1 MGVVSLDNIIDGI
14 CIALNSEFG
23 DEYEIY
29 PELVEQGL
37 KPPCFTISN
46 VRADITPK
54 LPPRYYK
61 THLFCI
67 YYFPEEDI
75 NKRLPSYE
83 VKERLYNALEYITVD
98 GDLVRGTKMEG
109 NMVGNDVL
117 AFMVNYDMYVFK
129 KDTEESIDMM
139 GEIDTSVKVN

>member
-1 MGVVSLDNIIDGI
+1 MGVISVNNIIDGI
-14 CIALNSEFG
+14 CTAINSEFG

-29 PELVEQGL
+29 TELVEQGL
-37 KPPCFTISN
+37 KQPCFTVSC

-61 THLFCI
+61 TNLFCI
-67 YYFPEEDI
+67 YYFPEENI
-75 NKRLPSYE
+75 HKRLPSHE

-129 KDTEESIDMM
+129 VDTEESIDMM
-139 GEIDTSVKVN
+139 GEINTSTKVN